1 MNTFPAAHAAATIV
15 PLPLAVR
22 KALYDFSINRQV
34 FIVTVQTA
42 GKLVREAASSLL
54 VSGFSY
60 QFSYRMDIRC
70 FLTGLFGQEDEPS
83 ELLLFINILLIFLT
97 VAPSI
102 FTFEDSADS
111 ILCIKGRNDLCC
123 C

>member
-1 MNTFPAAHAAATIV
+1 M
-15 PLPLAVR
+15 R

-34 FIVTVQTA
+34 
-42 GKLVREAASSLL
+42 
-54 VSGFSY
+54 
-60 QFSYRMDIRC
+60 
-70 FLTGLFGQEDEPS
+70 
-83 ELLLFINILLIFLT
+83 FINILLIFLT